1 MDGTTVG
8 IVARRRTSWGSLTR
22 ATGVNFAANAE
33 SPDTPICWEIAMNRT
48 SVLACR
54 LFTLGVAVSISL
66 VAPGRASSQSSTD
79 SPPARPIGFTRPPT
93 TKNLMTTL
101 ETALQQTKPREIF
114 KRTVVIGDARP
125 GQPNGQVY
133 PFDVMAT
140 VHDYNPGN
148 SMVGDLGK
156 TCITKLAH
164 VTFNMRR
171 DKIGEWTVEPT
182 SVSGAVCLNNP
193 SSGVSAFPLDS
204 IPGKRV
210 GSSAPLPAVMT
221 STRTPWV
228 PKVGEWACL
237 LPGGRL
243 AANMGFRMKVNKTY
257 TDLEGARGG
266 KYVFDFEAASITFRG
281 GFLDGKGGKNVDGDG
296 IVLSPTLTCAPWGVG
311 RIP

>member
-1 MDGTTVG
+1 MDGAAVG
-8 IVARRRTSWGSLTR
+8 APSRGGAGGGS
-22 ATGVNFAANAE
+22 
-33 SPDTPICWEIAMNRT
+33 MNRT
-48 SVLACR
+48 SVRACR
-54 LFTLGVAVSISL
+54 LFTLGVAVSLSL
-66 VAPGRASSQSSTD
+66 VAPARASSQSAMDTA
-79 SPPARPIGFTRPPT
+79 PARPIRFARPPT

-101 ETALQQTKPREIF
+101 EATLQQTRSREIF
-114 KRTVVIGDARP
+114 KRTVVIGEVRP

-140 VHDYNPGN
+140 VHDFNPGN

-156 TCITKLAH
+156 TCITRLAH

-171 DKIGEWTVEPT
+171 DRIGEWTVEPS
-182 SVSGAVCLNNP
+182 SVSGGVCVKNP
-193 SSGVSAFPLDS
+193 KSGESAFPLDS

-210 GSSAPLPAVMT
+210 GSSAPMPPLTTMT
-221 STRTPWV
+221 GKPWV

-237 LPGGRL
+237 LPGGRI
-243 AANMGFRMKVNKTY
+243 AANMGFRMKADKTY

-266 KYVFDFEAASITFRG
+266 KYVFNFEASSVTFKG

-296 IVLSPTLTCAPWGVG
+296 IVLSPSLTCSPWGVG